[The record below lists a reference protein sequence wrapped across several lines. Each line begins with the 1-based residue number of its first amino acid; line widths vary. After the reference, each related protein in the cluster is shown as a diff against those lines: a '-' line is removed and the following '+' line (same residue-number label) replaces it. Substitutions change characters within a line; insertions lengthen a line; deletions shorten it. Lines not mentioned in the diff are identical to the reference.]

1 MHIYLDLWRTIMK
14 SWGLYGI
21 LSFLVIALAG
31 CASTAE
37 VASPTPPPPQPR
49 QVPVRVSPPSYRPAP
64 KLVEKEKVPAEIGS
78 EAGME
83 RWAARLK
90 GVSRVH
96 RRPAKG
102 EKVYPIDLNLKNA
115 DLVEAVRV
123 LMDTMGLNY
132 TVDPKVKGTV
142 SVRASGKLSQGE
154 LLSIM
159 DTLLALNGAT
169 MIKGPNLYKI
179 VPSEKGATRPT
190 PVYVSG
196 PVPPGMRTQVV
207 FLEQSSAKEMAAVLK
222 PLVSPSGSVTE
233 ASHNA
238 LVLVD
243 EPENLDKLLELIH
256 LVDTRGMAQTL
267 VRLVKVQN
275 TDPGEIIKE
284 CETIFSAYGTLAQKD
299 KGKFGVSFMPVS
311 RLDSVMIL
319 ATSGAL
325 LERAIYWVKQLDRK
339 TDMLANVHIY
349 NVENSR
355 AKNLADILSQVYG
368 GAPSAPKVKETKTG
382 TSGMGMGMGRS
393 GMGGMGGSSM
403 GGAGGSSMGGSSMGG
418 MGGSSMGGAGM
429 GGLGSTLGGALGAGG
444 ASGATGGG
452 TALGGGA
459 AGAAL
464 KERAA
469 PAGEGGQPTSLK
481 EGVRIIPDEENNLL
495 VVVAP
500 PYEWKIISRILKQL
514 DIVPRQVMC
523 EVLIAEVTLTGDL
536 KYGLEFKLGQKD
548 VPATTSTSTSGTTT
562 GTTGNTTVV
571 VPTSTTD
578 ATTTTTAIVAPA
590 SAAFAAAGG
599 LTFVA
604 QIADTLK
611 GFINLLAS
619 ENKVNILAS
628 PTIMGANNQEAY
640 IQIGEDVPIKTSESV
655 PLITTQAFSTSTVQY
670 RSTGIILGVK
680 PQINA
685 KGLVT
690 LEITQEVSNALPV
703 AVGET
708 SPRISMRQAK
718 TSLVTGD
725 NQTVVLGG
733 LIREDK
739 SRTSAGIPGLRRMP
753 VLGPLFGS
761 EGWSRTKT
769 ELIVLIT
776 PHVVNNL
783 EEGARITQEMKEK
796 TGLHEIPQQ
805 GQQPSELQRRAPA
818 AGRAY

>member
-1 MHIYLDLWRTIMK
+1 
-14 SWGLYGI
+14 
-21 LSFLVIALAG
+21 
-31 CASTAE
+31 
-37 VASPTPPPPQPR
+37 
-49 QVPVRVSPPSYRPAP
+49 
-64 KLVEKEKVPAEIGS
+64 
-78 EAGME
+78 
-83 RWAARLK
+83 
-90 GVSRVH
+90 
-96 RRPAKG
+96 
-102 EKVYPIDLNLKNA
+102 
-115 DLVEAVRV
+115 
-123 LMDTMGLNY
+123 
-132 TVDPKVKGTV
+132 
-142 SVRASGKLSQGE
+142 
-154 LLSIM
+154 M

-179 VPSEKGATRPT
+179 VPAEKGATRPT

-207 FLEQSSAKEMAAVLK
+207 FLEQSSAKEMVAVLK

-256 LVDTRGMAQTL
+256 LVDSRGMAQTL

-275 TDPGEIIKE
+275 TDPSEIIKE
-284 CETIFSAYGTLAQKD
+284 CETIFSAYGTLAQKE
-299 KGKFGVSFMPVS
+299 KANFGVSFLPVV
-311 RLDSVMIL
+311 RLDSVMVL

-325 LERAIYWVKQLDRK
+325 LERAIYWVRQLDRK
-339 TDMLANVHIY
+339 TDMMANVHIY
-349 NVENSR
+349 NVENSK

-368 GAPSAPKVKETKTG
+368 GAPSAPKIKETTLS
-382 TSGMGMGMGRS
+382 TSGMGGFGRS
-393 GMGGMGGSSM
+393 GMGG
-403 GGAGGSSMGGSSMGG
+403 AGGSSMGG
-418 MGGSSMGGAGM
+418 MGGSSMGGGMGGSSLGGMGGMSGSSVGGSSM
-429 GGLGSTLGGALGAGG
+429 GGLGSSLGGGLGTAGTSGTGRGAGALGGA
-444 ASGATGGG
+444 ASGG
-452 TALGGGA
+452 
-459 AGAAL
+459 AL
-464 KERAA
+464 KERATPGGGA
-469 PAGEGGQPTSLK
+469 SGQPTSLK

-548 VPATTSTSTSGTTT
+548 VPASTSTSTSGTTT
-562 GTTGNTTVV
+562 GTSGNTTVV

-578 ATTTTTAIVAPA
+578 ATTSTTTAIVAPA

-604 QIADTLK
+604 QVADTLK

-628 PTIMGANNQEAY
+628 PMIMGANNTEAF
-640 IQIGEDVPIKTSESV
+640 IQIGEDVPIKTSESI

-703 AVGET
+703 AAGET

-761 EGWSRTKT
+761 EGWSKTKT
-769 ELIVLIT
+769 ELLVLIT
-776 PHVVNNL
+776 PHIVTNL
-783 EEGARITQEMKEK
+783 SEGARLTQEMKDK
-796 TGLHEIPQQ
+796 TGLYEIPKQ
-805 GQQPSELQRRAPA
+805 GQQPSDIQKGRPAAAPA
-818 AGRAY
+818 Y